1 MKRSIKHFIEDAIE
15 YCDKA
20 EIFVKNMTFEEFER
34 DEKTF
39 LAVSR
44 ALEII
49 GEALKNVPDKIKNK
63 YLGIPWREIIGFR
76 NTVAHAYFGINKKIV
91 YNSAK
96 EDTKY
101 LKTILTE
108 IISTLDDSQ

>member
-15 YCDKA
+15 YCEKA
-20 EIFVKNMTFEEFER
+20 QEFTKNMTYEEFAA

-39 LAVSR
+39 LAVTR

-49 GEALKNVPDKIKNK
+49 GEALKNVPDEIKNK

-76 NTVAHAYFGINKKIV
+76 NTVAHAYFGINSKIV
-91 YNSAK
+91 FNSAR

-101 LKTILTE
+101 LKTVLAEIL
-108 IISTLDDSQ
+108 STIEE

>member
-1 MKRSIKHFIEDAIE
+1 MKRSIRHFLEDALE
-15 YCDKA
+15 YCEKA
-20 EIFVKNMTFEEFER
+20 QCFVEDMTFEEFEK

-39 LAVSR
+39 LAVTR
-44 ALEII
+44 ALEVI
-49 GEALKNVPDKIKNK
+49 GEALKNIPDDIKNK

-91 YNSAK
+91 WNSAK

-108 IISTLDDSQ
+108 IMDEFEE

>member
-1 MKRSIKHFIEDAIE
+1 MKRSIKHFLDDAIE

-20 EIFVKNMTFEEFER
+20 QIFVENMTFQEFVN

-39 LAVSR
+39 LAVTR

-49 GEALKNVPDKIKNK
+49 GEALKNVPDDLKSKFQH
-63 YLGIPWREIIGFR
+63 IPWREIIGFR
-76 NTVAHAYFGINKKIV
+76 NTVAHAYFGIDAKIV
-91 YNSAK
+91 WNAAK

-101 LKTILTE
+101 LKALLNE
-108 IISTLDDSQ
+108 IISTIEE